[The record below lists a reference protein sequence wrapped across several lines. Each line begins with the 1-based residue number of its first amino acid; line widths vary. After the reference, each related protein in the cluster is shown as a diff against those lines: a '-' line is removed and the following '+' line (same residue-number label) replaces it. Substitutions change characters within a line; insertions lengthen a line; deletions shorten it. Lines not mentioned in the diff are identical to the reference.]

1 MLNSY
6 FNNFSYGREQDLLE
20 DLMLESIKIYG
31 VDCKYIP
38 RDLGTI
44 DNLFGEAV
52 NSSFNNAAD
61 LEMYVKNV
69 EGFEGEGDFLSKFG
83 LEIRDQVTFTVA
95 RKRFDQIR
103 TEKTM
108 LETGFNL
115 LDEEAS
121 TTTPSRQFL
130 ANTDFQTESIQLEE
144 GTANGYSIS
153 SNRPNEGDLIFFPF
167 TKKLYEI
174 KFVEHESIFYQT
186 GRLNV
191 YDLRCE
197 LFEYSSES
205 VDTGFS
211 DIDTISTTNSAD
223 TLAYQFQLEDD
234 TFALMEDGGFLLQ
247 EFELETTISSANN
260 TLFTRESLNIIDF
273 SEANPFSEVDRY

>member
-1 MLNSY
+1 
-6 FNNFSYGREQDLLE
+6 
-20 DLMLESIKIYG
+20 MLESIKIYG

-130 ANTDFQTESIQLEE
+130 ANTDYQTESIQLEE

>member
-38 RDLGTI
+38 RDLGII

-130 ANTDFQTESIQLEE
+130 ANTDYQTESIQLEE

>member
-1 MLNSY
+1 
-6 FNNFSYGREQDLLE
+6 
-20 DLMLESIKIYG
+20 MLESIKIYG

-38 RDLGTI
+38 RNLGNI
-44 DNLFGEAV
+44 DNLFGEAI
-52 NSSFNNAAD
+52 NSSFSDAAD

-69 EGFEGEGDFLSKFG
+69 EGFDGEGDFLSKFG
-83 LEIRDQVTFTVA
+83 LQIRDSVTFTVA

-103 TEKTM
+103 TEKVM
-108 LETGFNL
+108 LENGFNIINE
-115 LDEEAS
+115 DGS
-121 TTTPSRQFL
+121 NIVPSRQFL
-130 ANTDFQTESIQLEE
+130 ANTDYQTEALVQD
-144 GTANGYSIS
+144 TANGYSIT

-197 LFEYSSES
+197 LFEYSSEI

-211 DIDTISTTNSAD
+211 DIDKIYDSNAAD
-223 TLAYQFQLEDD
+223 SLAHQFQLEDG
-234 TFALMEDGGFLLQ
+234 TNMLSEDGGFLLQ
-247 EFELETTISSANN
+247 EHELETTIAYANN

-273 SEANPFSEVDRY
+273 SESNPFSEVDRY